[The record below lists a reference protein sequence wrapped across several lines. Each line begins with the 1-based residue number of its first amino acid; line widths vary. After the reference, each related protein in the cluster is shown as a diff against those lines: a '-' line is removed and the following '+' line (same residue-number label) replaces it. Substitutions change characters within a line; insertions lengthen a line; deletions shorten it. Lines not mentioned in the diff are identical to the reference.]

1 MRRKD
6 RELTEQAEILRLLAR
21 CDTVRLG
28 LLGRHA
34 PPTLCR
40 CPSGWRRTLC
50 SPSCIF
56 TVPSKDTS
64 WIAFCKAALSVS
76 RRIFSIKVEPWR
88 MGITARYES
97 VVGFGTVVETSGK
110 EKSLAFAHH
119 LAHYGFASAS
129 PGPMQGAFPCERV
142 QGHPPSAD
150 RQTQSAGR
158 I

>member
-28 LLGRHA
+28 LWDGTR
-34 PPTLCR
+34 PYVVPV
-40 CPSGWRRTLC
+40 SFGWRRTLC

-76 RRIFSIKVEPWR
+76 RRIFSTR
-88 MGITARYES
+88 
-97 VVGFGTVVETSGK
+97 
-110 EKSLAFAHH
+110 
-119 LAHYGFASAS
+119 
-129 PGPMQGAFPCERV
+129 
-142 QGHPPSAD
+142 
-150 RQTQSAGR
+150 
-158 I
+158 